1 MPVPGEQFVDVT
13 GWMVGDAGQ
22 HVGDIELRIEAIEF
36 GALDQRVHRGGAV
49 AASVGAGEE
58 IVLATDG
65 HRPFILPMSGSSWK
79 FTTSITP
86 ISVGRF
92 WCAARSSERPGSS

>member
-22 HVGDIELRIEAIEF
+22 HVGDIELRIEAIEL

-65 HRPFILPMSGSSWK
+65 DTAQGALGRVVVERQRPSSKHR
-79 FTTSITP
+79 TSA
-86 ISVGRF
+86 GQR
-92 WCAARSSERPGSS
+92 ARM